1 MARAK
6 VNQDI
11 NLDEYQD
18 IWVIGE
24 QREGKLHPV
33 TLELIGEGR
42 KLADEAGKKLYVAV
56 PGYDIDEEIAKLL
69 HYHVD
74 GIFYLKHPLLKHFS
88 TEGYAKAISDA
99 ILRQKPEIVLVGATS
114 IGRDV
119 GCLLYTS
126 RCV

>member
-74 GIFYLKHPLLKHFS
+74 GIFYLKHPLFPMLLNRCCFLLPALTNRMKNS
-88 TEGYAKAISDA
+88 LPAK
-99 ILRQKPEIVLVGATS
+99 P
-114 IGRDV
+114 
-119 GCLLYTS
+119 
-126 RCV
+126 

>member
-33 TLELIGEGR
+33 TLELIGEGSKTTPLSR
-42 KLADEAGKKLYVAV
+42 RWHLLSEASAV
-56 PGYDIDEEIAKLL
+56 KAFL
-69 HYHVD
+69 HG
-74 GIFYLKHPLLKHFS
+74 GIC
-88 TEGYAKAISDA
+88 EGYLGCDSSAKAGDRA
-99 ILRQKPEIVLVGATS
+99 CWGH
-114 IGRDV
+114 
-119 GCLLYTS
+119 
-126 RCV
+126 

>member
-33 TLELIGEGR
+33 TL
-42 KLADEAGKKLYVAV
+42 D
-56 PGYDIDEEIAKLL
+56 
-69 HYHVD
+69 
-74 GIFYLKHPLLKHFS
+74 
-88 TEGYAKAISDA
+88 
-99 ILRQKPEIVLVGATS
+99 
-114 IGRDV
+114 
-119 GCLLYTS
+119 
-126 RCV
+126 

>member
-42 KLADEAGKKLYVAV
+42 KLADDQGCKRTSWIRCLRSR
-56 PGYDIDEEIAKLL
+56 PGWGRGFLS
-69 HYHVD
+69 HVTV
-74 GIFYLKHPLLKHFS
+74 HES
-88 TEGYAKAISDA
+88 
-99 ILRQKPEIVLVGATS
+99 V
-114 IGRDV
+114 
-119 GCLLYTS
+119 
-126 RCV
+126 

>member
-42 KLADEAGKKLYVAV
+42 KTG
-56 PGYDIDEEIAKLL
+56 G
-69 HYHVD
+69 
-74 GIFYLKHPLLKHFS
+74 
-88 TEGYAKAISDA
+88 
-99 ILRQKPEIVLVGATS
+99 
-114 IGRDV
+114 
-119 GCLLYTS
+119 
-126 RCV
+126 

>member
-56 PGYDIDEEIAKLL
+56 PGYDIDAVSYTHLRGLSCRYGSSDGK
-69 HYHVD
+69 VD
-74 GIFYLKHPLLKHFS
+74 HAQGRGDSALP
-88 TEGYAKAISDA
+88 EGAGKRRVAAD
-99 ILRQKPEIVLVGATS
+99 
-114 IGRDV
+114 
-119 GCLLYTS
+119 
-126 RCV
+126 